1 MTTLRLPRE
10 QVRTVLGGRIE
21 TGEELAT
28 TQADIAERA
37 GGWRDWLY
45 LFATW
50 REHTT
55 AELKAVYESEDEP
68 RTFDAVTQTV
78 DHSGPRYTFPYSK
91 SALEMG
97 LGTLRSL
104 VERLPLAVE
113 PDALRARPGNDQT
126 PRKRSALPGD
136 RKVFVVH
143 GRAAGGFR
151 DATARFV
158 EQLGLRAVI
167 LAEQAIEGRT
177 VIESFEANTI
187 DVGYAI
193 VLLTPEDRA
202 FGPDDEAP
210 PRPNR
215 ARQNVILELGY
226 FMAKL
231 GRNNVVALLQE
242 GVELPTDILGIMY
255 IPLDEGG
262 AWKTLV
268 ARELQAA
275 GYDLDLT
282 RLLA

>member
-1 MTTLRLPRE
+1 MTTLRVPRE
-10 QVRTVLGGRIE
+10 QVKTVLLERIQA
-21 TGEELAT
+21 GEELAT
-28 TQADIAERA
+28 TQADIAEKA
-37 GGWRDWLY
+37 AGWRDWLY

-50 REHTT
+50 REHTI

-68 RTFDAVTQTV
+68 QTFDAVSQTV
-78 DHSGPRYTFPYSK
+78 DHSSPRYTFPYSK
-91 SALEMG
+91 AVLTTSLWALG
-97 LGTLRSL
+97 SL

-113 PDALRARPGNDQT
+113 PEALQTRSGDDQT
-126 PRKRSALPGD
+126 PRERGASPGG

-143 GRAAGGFR
+143 GRTAGGFR
-151 DATARFV
+151 EAAARFV
-158 EQLGLRAVI
+158 EHLGLTAVI

-187 DVGYAI
+187 DVGFAI

-202 FGPDDEAP
+202 YGQDDEAP

-215 ARQNVILELGY
+215 ARQNVILEIGY

-231 GRNNVVALLQE
+231 GRKNVVALVQE
-242 GVELPTDILGIMY
+242 GVELPTDILGILY
-255 IPLDEGG
+255 IPLDDGG
-262 AWKTLV
+262 AWKTLL

-282 RLLA
+282 KLLN

>member
-1 MTTLRLPRE
+1 MTTLQVPRE
-10 QVRTVLGGRIE
+10 QVRTVLIGRIE
-21 TGEELAT
+21 AGEELAT
-28 TQADIAERA
+28 TQADIAEKA

-50 REHTT
+50 RDHTI
-55 AELKAVYESEDEP
+55 AELNAVYESEDE
-68 RTFDAVTQTV
+68 RVTFDAVTRTAEYSSPQ
-78 DHSGPRYTFPYSK
+78 YTFPYSK
-91 SALEMG
+91 SALDLG
-97 LGTLRSL
+97 LRELRSL

-113 PDALRARPGNDQT
+113 PEPLEARPGPEQ
-126 PRKRSALPGD
+126 PPPKQGD
-136 RKVFVVH
+136 SRGGRKVFVVH

-151 DATARFV
+151 EATARFL
-158 EQLGLRAVI
+158 ERLGLRAVI

-177 VIESFEANTI
+177 VIESFEANAG

-193 VLLTPEDRA
+193 VLLTPEDCA
-202 FGPDDEAP
+202 YGPDDEP
-210 PRPNR
+210 PPTPNR

-231 GRNNVVALLQE
+231 GRNKVVALLQE
-242 GVELPTDILGIMY
+242 GVELPTDILGVIY
-255 IPLDEGG
+255 IPLDDGG

-282 RLLA
+282 RLLD

>member
-1 MTTLRLPRE
+1 ME
-10 QVRTVLGGRIE
+10 V
-21 TGEELAT
+21 GEELAT

-45 LFATW
+45 LFSTW

-68 RTFDAVTQTV
+68 QAFDLITQTS
-78 DHSGPRYTFPYSK
+78 DHSSPQYTFPHAK
-91 SALEMG
+91 SALKMG
-97 LGTLRSL
+97 LTTLWSL

-113 PDALRARPGNDQT
+113 PEALQARPGNDET
-126 PRKRSALPGD
+126 PREPGASPGG

-143 GRAAGGFR
+143 GRAADGFR
-151 DATARFV
+151 EAAARFI
-158 EQLGLRAVI
+158 EQLGLSAVI
-167 LAEQAIEGRT
+167 LAEQANEGRT
-177 VIESFEANTI
+177 IIEKFEANAL

-193 VLLTPEDRA
+193 VLLTPEDSA
-202 FGPDDEAP
+202 YGPDDEPP

-231 GRNNVVALLQE
+231 GRKNVVALLQE
-242 GVELPTDILGIMY
+242 GVELPTDILGIVY
-255 IPLDEGG
+255 IPLDDGG
-262 AWKTLV
+262 AWKTLL

-275 GYDLDLT
+275 GYDLDLR
-282 RLLA
+282 RLLG